1 VTHLAGR
8 LRARLR
14 DLHRHVGRG
23 MKQALDESAN
33 PSCCV
38 QDKIERVRSLV
49 IAESD
54 EAEPREAEPK

>member
-1 VTHLAGR
+1 LTNLAGR

-14 DLHRHVGRG
+14 DLHLHLGRG

-49 IAESD
+49 ISESD
-54 EAEPREAEPK
+54 EVEPREAEPK

>member
-1 VTHLAGR
+1 
-8 LRARLR
+8 
-14 DLHRHVGRG
+14 

-49 IAESD
+49 QPEG
-54 EAEPREAEPK
+54 EPAPRKGQPK

>member
-1 VTHLAGR
+1 LTNLAGR

-14 DLHRHVGRG
+14 DLHLHLGRG

-49 IAESD
+49 ISESD